1 MSIMALKSVTLL
13 ITLAIGIL
21 LVKDYQAHFLNN

>member
-1 MSIMALKSVTLL
+1 MALKSVTLL

-21 LVKDYQAHFLNN
+21 PVKDYHAHFLNN